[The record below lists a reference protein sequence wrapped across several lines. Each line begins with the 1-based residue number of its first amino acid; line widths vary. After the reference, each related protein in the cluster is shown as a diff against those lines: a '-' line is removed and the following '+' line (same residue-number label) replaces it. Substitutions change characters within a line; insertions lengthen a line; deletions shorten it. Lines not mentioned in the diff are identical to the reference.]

1 MRILYAASEA
11 APFAKSGGLADV
23 AGALPKALVKDGVD
37 ARVIMPLYGD
47 LKFRDTL
54 EYVTNYSV
62 PVGWRSQYCGLFK
75 TERNGVTYYFLD
87 NEYYFKRRGLYG
99 FYDDGERFAFFSRAV
114 LETLF
119 YIDFTPDI
127 INCNDW
133 QTALVPVYLNLYYR
147 HLDKFNRIKTIF
159 TIHNIAY
166 QGKYGTDILEDT
178 CGIGRRDQH
187 IVEYD
192 GCANFM
198 KGAFET
204 ADKITTVSPTYA
216 MEILDPWFSYGLDAL
231 LREKQY
237 KLCGILNG
245 IDTDSND
252 PATDKNIPF
261 NYDITNFEEGKAKC
275 KEALQDKFGLH
286 KDGSPVFAM
295 VSRMVG
301 MKGFDLVQSIADGW
315 WIAASSWS
323 FWAAARA
330 STRTSSPTCAHA
342 TRAAWAPTSAL
353 SRPCRRRSTQAQM
366 PSSCLPRASPAV
378 WHRWWPAATA
388 RLPSSA
394 RPAVCATPSTTA
406 PWVRATA
413 SPLRATMPTSCMW
426 PAATHRMLTMTRKTG
441 RTSCTTAW
449 SAISAGMSPP
459 RATRDCTT
467 RPQTSG
473 NILKT
478 A

>member
-1 MRILYAASEA
+1 MQSPAVWRTWQ
-11 APFAKSGGLADV
+11 APCQ
-23 AGALPKALVKDGVD
+23 ALVKDGVD

-47 LKFRDTL
+47 LKYREDL

-75 TERNGVTYYFLD
+75 SVRNGVTYYFLD

-166 QGKYGTDILEDT
+166 QGKYGTEILEDT

-198 KGAFET
+198 KGAIET

-216 MEILDPWFSYGLDAL
+216 QEILDPWFSYGLDAL

-245 IDTDSND
+245 IDMDANN
-252 PATDKNIPF
+252 PATDPYIPF
-261 NYDITNFEEGKAKC
+261 NYSIDNFEEGKAAC
-275 KEALQDKFGLH
+275 KKALQKFDLH
-286 KDGSPVFAM
+286 QDGSPVFAM
-295 VSRMVG
+295 VSPVGKGSTSSRAWPMV
-301 MKGFDLVQSIADGW
+301 W
-315 WIAASSWS
+315 WTAALSWS
-323 FWAAARA
+323 SWAAARTSMRA
-330 STRTSSPTCAHA
+330 SSRSVRSSPGRVGTYIGFE
-342 TRAAWAPTSAL
+342 PAL
-353 SRPCRRRSTQAQM
+353 SQEIYAGATLIM
-366 PSSCLPRASPAV
+366 PSRVGALRSGPDGRLPPA
-378 WHRWWPAATA
+378 A
-388 RLPSSA
+388 RLPSFA
-394 RPAVCATPSTTA
+394 RPAACAIPSRFHHGRWQWLHVCGLQCP
-406 PWVRATA
+406 
-413 SPLRATMPTSCMW
+413 
-426 PAATHRMLTMTRKTG
+426 
-441 RTSCTTAW
+441 
-449 SAISAGMSPP
+449 
-459 RATRDCTT
+459 
-467 RPQTSG
+467 
-473 NILKT
+473 
-478 A
+478 

>member
-1 MRILYAASEA
+1 MPFVPLVTAVGGSDTSVLYHGRSESYENPVCCFGST
-11 APFAKSGGLADV
+11 PFAKSGGLADV

-47 LKFRDTL
+47 LKYRDKL

-75 TERNGVTYYFLD
+75 ADVDGVTYYFLD

-216 MEILDPWFSYGLDAL
+216 QEILDPWFSYGLDAL

-245 IDTDSND
+245 IDMDAND

-261 NYDITNFEEGKAKC
+261 NYSINNFERA
-275 KEALQDKFGLH
+275 
-286 KDGSPVFAM
+286 
-295 VSRMVG
+295 R
-301 MKGFDLVQSIADGW
+301 QS
-315 WIAASSWS
+315 
-323 FWAAARA
+323 ARKPC
-330 STRTSSPTCAHA
+330 RTSSAC
-342 TRAAWAPTSAL
+342 TRTAAPSLPWSA
-353 SRPCRRRSTQAQM
+353 
-366 PSSCLPRASPAV
+366 
-378 WHRWWPAATA
+378 
-388 RLPSSA
+388 
-394 RPAVCATPSTTA
+394 
-406 PWVRATA
+406 
-413 SPLRATMPTSCMW
+413 
-426 PAATHRMLTMTRKTG
+426 
-441 RTSCTTAW
+441 AW
-449 SAISAGMSPP
+449 SA
-459 RATRDCTT
+459 
-467 RPQTSG
+467 
-473 NILKT
+473 
-478 A
+478 

>member
-1 MRILYAASEA
+1 MKILYAASEA
-11 APFAKSGGLADV
+11 NPFAKSGGLADV

-47 LKFRDTL
+47 LKYRDKL

-75 TERNGVTYYFLD
+75 ADVDGVTYYFLD

-114 LETLF
+114 RETLF
-119 YIDFTPDI
+119 YIE
-127 INCNDW
+127 
-133 QTALVPVYLNLYYR
+133 
-147 HLDKFNRIKTIF
+147 FNRIKTVF

-178 CGIGRRDQH
+178 CGIGHRDQH

-216 MEILDPWFSYGLDAL
+216 QEILDPWFSYGLDAL

-245 IDTDSND
+245 IDMDAND

-261 NYDITNFEEGKAKC
+261 NYSIKTFETGKAKC
-275 KEALQDKFGLH
+275 KEALQDRFGLH
-286 KDGSPVFAM
+286 KDGSPVFGM

-301 MKGFDLVQSIADGW
+301 MKGFDLVQSIADGLVDRG
-315 WIAASSWS
+315 IQLVILGSGESQYENFFS
-323 FWAAARA
+323 DLCGRHPGRVGTHIGFE
-330 STRTSSPTCAHA
+330 PK
-342 TRAAWAPTSAL
+342 L
-353 SRPCRRRSTQAQM
+353 SQEIYAGADAFIMPSKSEPCGLAQM
-366 PSSCLPRASPAV
+366 VACRYGTPPIVRETGGLRDSIHDSTMGDGNGFTFAGYNAHELYVACCNAQDAYNNKENWKNLVRHCMECDFSWDVSAKSYEGLYNE
-378 WHRWWPAATA
+378 TA
-388 RLPSSA
+388 NL
-394 RPAVCATPSTTA
+394 
-406 PWVRATA
+406 W
-413 SPLRATMPTSCMW
+413 
-426 PAATHRMLTMTRKTG
+426 
-441 RTSCTTAW
+441 
-449 SAISAGMSPP
+449 
-459 RATRDCTT
+459 
-467 RPQTSG
+467 
-473 NILKT
+473 
-478 A
+478 

>member
-1 MRILYAASEA
+1 M
-11 APFAKSGGLADV
+11 
-23 AGALPKALVKDGVD
+23 
-37 ARVIMPLYGD
+37 
-47 LKFRDTL
+47 
-54 EYVTNYSV
+54 
-62 PVGWRSQYCGLFK
+62 
-75 TERNGVTYYFLD
+75 TYYFLD

-216 MEILDPWFSYGLDAL
+216 HGDPRPVVQ
-231 LREKQY
+231 LRSGRFAAREAVQAVRHPERNRH
-237 KLCGILNG
+237 GRQRSRPPIS
-245 IDTDSND
+245 TS
-252 PATDKNIPF
+252 PA
-261 NYDITNFEEGKAKC
+261 NYDINTFEVGKAKC
-275 KEALQDKFGLH
+275 KEALQDKFGLN
-286 KDGSPVFAM
+286 KDGSPVFGM

-301 MKGFDLVQSIADGW
+301 MKGFDLVQSIADGLVDRG
-315 WIAASSWS
+315 IELVILGSGEGQYENFFSDLC
-323 FWAAARA
+323 ARHPGRVG
-330 STRTSSPTCAHA
+330 TYIGFEPT
-342 TRAAWAPTSAL
+342 L
-353 SRPCRRRSTQAQM
+353 SQEIYAGADAFIMPSKSEPCGLAQM
-366 PSSCLPRASPAV
+366 VACRYGTPPIVRETGGLRDSIHDSTMGEGNGFTFAGYNAHELYMACCNAQDAYNDKENWKNLVHHCMECDFSWDVSAKSYEGLYNE
-378 WHRWWPAATA
+378 TA
-388 RLPSSA
+388 NL
-394 RPAVCATPSTTA
+394 
-406 PWVRATA
+406 W
-413 SPLRATMPTSCMW
+413 
-426 PAATHRMLTMTRKTG
+426 
-441 RTSCTTAW
+441 
-449 SAISAGMSPP
+449 
-459 RATRDCTT
+459 
-467 RPQTSG
+467 
-473 NILKT
+473 
-478 A
+478 

>member
-1 MRILYAASEA
+1 MKILYAASEA
-11 APFAKSGGLADV
+11 TPFAKSGGLADV
-23 AGALPKALVKDGVD
+23 AGSLPKALVKDGVD

-47 LKFRDTL
+47 LKYRDKL

-75 TERNGVTYYFLD
+75 AEVNGVTYYFLD
-87 NEYYFKRRGLYG
+87 NEYYFRRRGLYG

-216 MEILDPWFSYGLDAL
+216 QEILDPWFSYGLDAL

-245 IDTDSND
+245 IDMEAND
-252 PATDKNIPF
+252 PATDPKIPF

-275 KEALQDKFGLH
+275 KEALQDKFGLN

-301 MKGFDLVQSIADGW
+301 MKGFDLVQSIADGLVDRGIELVILGSGESQYENFFSELCARHPGRVGTYIGFEPALSQEIYAGADVFIMPSKSEPCGLAQMVACRYGTPPIVRETGGLRDSIHDSGDGYGNGFTFANYNAHELYEACW
-315 WIAASSWS
+315 RAKEGYWNKEGWPVLVKRAMECDFSWS
-323 FWAAARA
+323 N
-330 STRTSSPTCAHA
+330 
-342 TRAAWAPTSAL
+342 SAKSYEGL
-353 SRPCRRRSTQAQM
+353 YNEVVN
-366 PSSCLPRASPAV
+366 L
-378 WHRWWPAATA
+378 W
-388 RLPSSA
+388 
-394 RPAVCATPSTTA
+394 
-406 PWVRATA
+406 
-413 SPLRATMPTSCMW
+413 
-426 PAATHRMLTMTRKTG
+426 
-441 RTSCTTAW
+441 
-449 SAISAGMSPP
+449 
-459 RATRDCTT
+459 
-467 RPQTSG
+467 
-473 NILKT
+473 
-478 A
+478 

>member
-1 MRILYAASEA
+1 MKILYAASEA
-11 APFAKSGGLADV
+11 TPFAKSGGLADV
-23 AGALPKALVKDGVD
+23 AGSLPKALVKDGVD

-47 LKFRDTL
+47 LKMRDKL

-75 TERNGVTYYFLD
+75 AEVNGVTYYFLD

-178 CGIGRRDQH
+178 CGFGHRDQH

-216 MEILDPWFSYGLDAL
+216 QEILDPWFSYGLDAL

-245 IDTDSND
+245 IDMEANN
-252 PATDKNIPF
+252 PATDPKIPF
-261 NYDITNFEEGKAKC
+261 NYDVTNFEEGKAKC

-301 MKGFDLVQSIADGW
+301 MKGFDLVQSIADGLVDRG
-315 WIAASSWS
+315 IELVILGSGENQYETFFSDLC
-323 FWAAARA
+323 ARHPGRVG
-330 STRTSSPTCAHA
+330 TYIGFEP
-342 TRAAWAPTSAL
+342 AL
-353 SRPCRRRSTQAQM
+353 SQEIYAGADVFIM
-366 PSSCLPRASPAV
+366 PSRASPAA

-394 RPAVCATPSTTA
+394 RPAACGIPSMTARWARAMALPLPVTAPMSCTMPAAVHRIATTTKRTGTTSSSTT
-406 PWVRATA
+406 WN
-413 SPLRATMPTSCMW
+413 
-426 PAATHRMLTMTRKTG
+426 
-441 RTSCTTAW
+441 
-449 SAISAGMSPP
+449 AISAGTSLP
-459 RATRDCTT
+459 RATRACIT

-473 NILKT
+473 KSFS
-478 A
+478 